1 MRNYRIHPLRISIFI
16 GLCIFASSLCIA
28 TEVVAAEVNVY
39 SARKEALIKPLLQR
53 FEEDTGIRVN
63 LITGKADTLLQR
75 LISEGKNSP
84 ADVLITVDVG
94 RLYRARQAQV
104 LQPIRSTILEAAVPE
119 RYRSAQG
126 YWFGL
131 SLRTRTLVYAADR
144 VAPQQLSTYEALAN
158 PDWRQ
163 KICIRSSSN
172 VYNQSLVASLIK
184 HLGTEKT
191 LAWATALVK
200 NFARS
205 PQGGDRD
212 QIKAVAAG
220 QCDVAV
226 VNSYYLG
233 KMLTS
238 KTTSER
244 QAAEQVKIFW
254 PNQDDR
260 GAHVNISGAGV
271 TASSKNKESAITL
284 LEFLVSDGAQKWYAE
299 TNMEYPVKR
308 GIPPSEILKSWGEF
322 KADTLSLHR
331 LGELNAQAVMIMD
344 QAKWK

>member
-1 MRNYRIHPLRISIFI
+1 MKNYRIHPLRNGILI
-16 GLCIFASSLCIA
+16 GVCIFASSLC
-28 TEVVAAEVNVY
+28 VAAEVNVY

-131 SLRTRTLVYAADR
+131 SLRTRAIVYAAER
-144 VAPQQLSTYEALAN
+144 VTPQQLSTYETLAN

-163 KICIRSSSN
+163 KVCIRSSSN
-172 VYNQSLVASLIK
+172 IYNQSLVASLIK
-184 HLGTEKT
+184 HLGTEET

-200 NFARS
+200 NLARP

-233 KMLTS
+233 KMLAS
-238 KTTSER
+238 KNTSER

-271 TASSKNKESAITL
+271 TASSKNRESAVKL
-284 LEFLVSDGAQKWYAE
+284 LEFLVGDGAQKWYAE

-308 GIPPSEILKSWGEF
+308 DISPSEILKSWGEF
-322 KADTLSLHR
+322 KADALSLHR